1 MVCERPLFIIGTMIK
16 AGIPH
21 ETGLI
26 EWLKKST
33 DNQREYLKA
42 SIEENSDMSDAILWA
57 IREIAEARGFE
68 ALAKDAG
75 LSQKS
80 LYKILS
86 EDKDAKPRFE
96 TISQIVQALGLRITV
111 EPVEKDKAS

>member
-1 MVCERPLFIIGTMIK
+1 MIK
-16 AGIPH
+16 AGISH
-21 ETGLI
+21 EKNLI
-26 EWLKKST
+26 EWLKKSP

-42 SIEENSDMSDAILWA
+42 SIEENSDMPEAILMA

-68 ALAKDAG
+68 VLAKEAG

-86 EDKDAKPRFE
+86 EDKNAKPRFE
-96 TISQIVQALGLRITV
+96 TISQIVHALGLRITV
-111 EPVEKDKAS
+111 EPIDKEEAS